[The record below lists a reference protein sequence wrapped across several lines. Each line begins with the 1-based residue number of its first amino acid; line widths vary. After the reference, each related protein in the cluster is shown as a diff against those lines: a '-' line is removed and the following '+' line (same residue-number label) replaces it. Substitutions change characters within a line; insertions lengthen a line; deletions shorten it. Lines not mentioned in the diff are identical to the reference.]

1 MTTTWKPFAAFVL
14 GLVALWL
21 AYAIALPGFFLF
33 DDEPNLQKLEF
44 LSDWRSAAAFILSGN
59 SGPLGRPLSLA
70 SFAAQASAWP
80 DHPERLLR
88 VNFAIH
94 LLATTAVFAL
104 VLGLM
109 RIRPIANQSH
119 ATWLAAAIA
128 LIWGFSPFLATTHLM
143 IIQRMTGLA
152 GLFVFLGLAG
162 FVWAHCIRNQH
173 PVRSRIMLVA
183 SLGLGTLFA
192 SLSKENGA
200 LLPALSLVILYL
212 WIPKEQR
219 ATHRVDRSI
228 LFILAV
234 LPTALI
240 FGYLL
245 YHASQALVH
254 GYGLHRQFTPEQ
266 RLLTQPWI
274 LLDYVQNL
282 LLPRAINVSPFTDHI
297 QASTGWLM
305 PPITTIAVI
314 AWALIIAAAL
324 RLRSKAPY
332 LLFGICFFL
341 VGHLLES
348 TIIGLELYFA
358 HRNYVPSFGL
368 YFALIFAIGTMPARY
383 LRTGF
388 LAVSAYALLFLAV
401 LVQTAYQWKDVAVTS
416 ELWLAAHPESIRAA
430 QFAATQ
436 HLQQGNPAAA
446 VKILDDAAR
455 SNPDDAMIQVQ
466 SVLICTGREHL
477 FHERLIKLESRLRH
491 LPLSRPTV
499 SELSTIAQSKLTL
512 YCPQLTY
519 QMLIE
524 LADALLANPSYQ
536 QSPHAR
542 SHLLIAKA
550 FSYAEQAQM
559 EQAADLFAEAFWTYP
574 VLDTAFTAASLMSNL
589 GDYQRAKEFLSAAR
603 TAAPESFLKQKLWHQ
618 RLDAFDY
625 IIEKSRLIEGS
636 TTGS

>member
-1 MTTTWKPFAAFVL
+1 MTTSWKPFAAFAL

-33 DDEPNLQKLEF
+33 DDAPNLEKLAY
-44 LSDWRSAAAFILSGN
+44 LPDWRSAVAFILSGN

-80 DHPERLLR
+80 DHPERLLQI
-88 VNFAIH
+88 NFAIH
-94 LLATTAVFAL
+94 LLATTAVL
-104 VLGLM
+104 VLALGLM
-109 RIRPIANQSH
+109 RFRPIANQSH
-119 ATWLAAAIA
+119 APWLAVAIA

-162 FVWAHCIRNQH
+162 FVWAHCLRNEH
-173 PVRSRIMLVA
+173 PVRSRILLVA

-266 RLLTQPWI
+266 RILTQPWI
-274 LLDYVQNL
+274 LLDYLQNL

-297 QASTGWLM
+297 QASTGWLT

-314 AWALIIAAAL
+314 AWALIIGSAL
-324 RLRSKAPY
+324 RLRTKAPY

-368 YFALIFAIGTMPARY
+368 YFVLIFAIGSLPAQY
-383 LRTGF
+383 LRTSY
-388 LAVSAYALLFLAV
+388 LALSAYALLFLAV

-416 ELWLAAHPESIRAA
+416 ELWLAAHPDSIRAA

-466 SVLICTGREHL
+466 SVLICTNREEQ
-477 FHERLIKLESRLRH
+477 FPERLMSLQSQLRH
-491 LPLSRPTV
+491 LPLSRPVTA
-499 SELSTIAQSKLTL
+499 ELGRIAKSDLVAH
-512 YCPQLTY
+512 CPQLSY
-519 QMLIE
+519 QIIIA
-524 LADALLANPSYQ
+524 LADALLANPNYQ
-536 QSPHAR
+536 QSPR
-542 SHLLIAKA
+542 SISHLLITKGFAQ
-550 FSYAEQAQM
+550 AEQGNMA
-559 EQAADLFAEAFWTYP
+559 EAARLFADAFWTDP
-574 VLDTAFTAASLMSNL
+574 VLDTAFTAAALMSNL
-589 GDYQRAKEFLSAAR
+589 GDHQRAQAFLKNAR
-603 TAAPESFLKQKLWHQ
+603 TVAPDNILKRNIWNQ
-618 RLDAFDY
+618 RLDAFEY
-625 IIEKSRLIEGS
+625 IIEESRLID
-636 TTGS
+636 TTKSD